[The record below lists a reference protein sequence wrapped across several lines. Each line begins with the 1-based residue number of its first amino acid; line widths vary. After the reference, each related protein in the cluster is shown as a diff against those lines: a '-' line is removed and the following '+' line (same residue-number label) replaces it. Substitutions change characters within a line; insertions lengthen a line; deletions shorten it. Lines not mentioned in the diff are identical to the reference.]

1 MNETPEWPAMSL
13 ADNRTQHLP
22 AWGQGSHPFR
32 QPNNNQGGPLRQP
45 RSRRL
50 SHRAIIIS
58 ICCIVLVLV
67 GILVPGFFVYRNY
80 DAQYQRGKALTQSSM
95 QHLRSAEKLVK
106 QLTTGSLDTPVAT
119 QARQEFNSALND
131 LKNLKNSIEQ
141 IPALASNLPKY
152 GNLLLAA
159 QHIVP
164 LAINLS
170 QAGIIGCDAF
180 ILLNSHLH
188 NVASIDGQGIT
199 MADLIAIKSD
209 VTQIQTILNNST
221 TQINQLRPADL
232 QADSRIDPAI
242 TTLRADIPTIQVDLQ
257 RLQTFLGVAPLLL
270 GIGQNASYLIE
281 LLDTTEVRP
290 GGGFIGNYGISTVSN
305 GKLAHIQMQD
315 TYLLDNAYGNTGGTI
330 SIPAQYSW
338 FSLANSWSL
347 RDSNLE
353 ADFPTSARYAEQI
366 YHTEGGAVP
375 LQGVFAIT
383 PQFIVNLMKLTG
395 PIYVNEYHE
404 TVTPQNM
411 INRIH
416 YHQLKAEWGG
426 GDLPSSDG
434 HSSVRKHFTELLF
447 EHFFAKVRQVV
458 PKQITTFIH
467 LVSDAVRTKDVQF
480 YFNQS
485 SAEDML
491 RLSQNA
497 STIQAPAGDSLFVV
511 DANIISSKA
520 NAFMKYSAQ
529 DQVTVD
535 TEGTATHHLTLT
547 YTWPIST
554 DNQQNNIGHK
564 PEYDD
569 YVRIYTPPGSTLHK
583 QDGWTLRDT
592 NQSYGRQVWSGLF
605 TLFYGETK
613 TVSLTW
619 VVRNAAIKDAH
630 GWHYHDLI
638 QRQVGMIWQLNLQV
652 KLPMC
657 TTIVGKSTPPALK
670 VPNKQNAVFNQKLTA
685 DVNVGIDY
693 IC

>member
-13 ADNRTQHLP
+13 ADDRTQPLP
-22 AWGQGSHPFR
+22 AWGQGSQPFG
-32 QPNNNQGGPLRQP
+32 QPNNNQDGPLRQP

-50 SHRAIIIS
+50 SRRAIIIS
-58 ICCIVLVLV
+58 ICCIVLVLL
-67 GILVPGFFVYRNY
+67 GILVPGFIVYRNY
-80 DAQYQRGKALTQSSM
+80 DAQYQRGEALAQSSM
-95 QHLRSAEKLVK
+95 QHLRNAEKLVK
-106 QLTTGSLDTPVAT
+106 QLTTGSPDTLVAT

-131 LKNLKNSIEQ
+131 LKNLKSSVEQ
-141 IPALASNLPKY
+141 IPSVASNLPNY
-152 GNLLLAA
+152 DNLLLAA

-180 ILLNSHLH
+180 ILLISHLH
-188 NVASIDGQGIT
+188 NVASINGQGIT
-199 MADLIAIKSD
+199 MADLITIKSD

-221 TQINQLRPADL
+221 TQINQLRPADM
-232 QADSRIDPAI
+232 QADSRIGPDIA
-242 TTLRADIPTIQVDLQ
+242 TLHADIPTIQVDLQ
-257 RLQTFLGVAPLLL
+257 HLQTFLGVAPLLL
-270 GIGQNASYLIE
+270 GVGQNASYLIE

-290 GGGFIGNYGISTVSN
+290 GGGFIGNYGIATVSN

-330 SIPAQYSW
+330 PIPAQYSW

-366 YHTEGGAVP
+366 YRTEGGALP

-383 PQFIVNLMKLTG
+383 PQFIVDLMKVTG

-467 LVSDAVRTKDVQF
+467 LVSDSVRAKDVQF
-480 YFNQS
+480 YFNQR

-497 STIQAPAGDSLFVV
+497 STVQAPAGDSLFVV

-520 NAFMKYSAQ
+520 NAFMKYAAQ

-547 YTWPIST
+547 YIWPIST

-569 YVRIYTPPGSTLHK
+569 YIRIYTPPGSTLQK
-583 QDGWTLRDT
+583 QDGWTLRNT
-592 NQSYGRQVWSGLF
+592 SQAYGRQVWAGLF

-630 GWHYHDLI
+630 GWRYHDLI

-657 TTIVGKSTPPALK
+657 STIVGKSTPPALK
-670 VPNKQNAVFNQKLTA
+670 VTNEQNAVFNQKLTH
-685 DVNVGIDY
+685 DINVGIDY
-693 IC
+693 TC

>member
-1 MNETPEWPAMSL
+1 MNETPKWPAMSL
-13 ADNRTQHLP
+13 ADNPTQPLP
-22 AWGQGSHPFR
+22 AWRQGSQPFR
-32 QPNNNQGGPLRQP
+32 QPNNNQHGPQP
-45 RSRRL
+45 RPRARRL
-50 SHRAIIIS
+50 SRRAIIIS
-58 ICCIVLVLV
+58 ICCVLVLL

-80 DAQYQRGKALTQSSM
+80 DAQYQRGKALAQSGM
-95 QHLRSAEKLVK
+95 QHMRNAEKLVK
-106 QLTTGSLDTPVAT
+106 QLTTGSLDTPAAT

-131 LKNLKNSIEQ
+131 MKNLKNSVEQ
-141 IPALASNLPKY
+141 IPAVASNLPKY
-152 GNLLLAA
+152 GSLLLAA

-180 ILLNSHLH
+180 ILLTSHLH
-188 NVASIDGQGIT
+188 NVASISGQGIT
-199 MADLIAIKSD
+199 RADLTTIKSD

-221 TQINQLRPADL
+221 TQINQLQPADL
-232 QADSRIDPAI
+232 QAEPRIGPAI
-242 TTLRADIPTIQVDLQ
+242 ATFRADIPTIQVDLQ

-270 GIGQNASYLIE
+270 GVGQNASYLLE

-290 GGGFIGNYGISTVSN
+290 GGGFIGNYGIATVSN

-315 TYLLDNAYGNTGGTI
+315 TYLLDDAYGNTGGTI
-330 SIPAQYSW
+330 PTPAQYSW

-366 YHTEGGAVP
+366 YHTEGGTVP
-375 LQGVFAIT
+375 LQGVLAIT

-395 PIYVNEYHE
+395 PIYVNEYNE

-416 YHQLKAEWGG
+416 YHQLKAEFGG

-458 PKQITTFIH
+458 PKQITAFIH
-467 LVSDAVRTKDVQF
+467 LVLDAVRAKDVQF

-485 SAEDML
+485 SAEDLL

-497 STIQAPAGDSLFVV
+497 STVQAPAGDSLFFV

-520 NAFMKYSAQ
+520 NAFMTYMAQ

-535 TEGTATHHLTLT
+535 TGGTATHHLTLT
-547 YTWPIST
+547 YSWPIST

-564 PEYDD
+564 TEYDD
-569 YVRIYTPPGSTLHK
+569 YLRIYTPPGSTLQK
-583 QDGWTLRDT
+583 QDGWILRDT
-592 NQSYGRQVWSGLF
+592 SQAYGRRVWAGLF
-605 TLFYGETK
+605 TLFYGETG

-619 VVRNAAIKDAH
+619 TVRNAATKDAH

-638 QRQVGMIWQLNLQV
+638 QRQVGIIWQLNLQV
-652 KLPMC
+652 KLPAC
-657 TTIVGKSTPPALK
+657 ATIVGKSTPVALK

-693 IC
+693 TC